1 MIKAYEGQTVHN
13 AMIDA
18 IVKQEIERK
27 NNARVA
33 ALEAENARLR
43 DELALRRQKD
53 AAVYTRFIEYAAR
66 DYPEPGPGTKL
77 GDILWALVGY
87 VVLGF
92 GALFERLG
100 V

>member
-18 IVKQEIERK
+18 IVKQEIERQ

-43 DELALRRQKD
+43 DELALRRQSD
-53 AAVYTRFIEYAAR
+53 
-66 DYPEPGPGTKL
+66 
-77 GDILWALVGY
+77 
-87 VVLGF
+87 
-92 GALFERLG
+92 
-100 V
+100 